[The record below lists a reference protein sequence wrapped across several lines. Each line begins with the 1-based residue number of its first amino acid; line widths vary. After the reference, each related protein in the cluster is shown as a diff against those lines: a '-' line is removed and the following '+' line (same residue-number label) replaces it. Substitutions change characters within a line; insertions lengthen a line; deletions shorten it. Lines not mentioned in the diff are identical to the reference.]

1 MRHFPATTAIALA
14 MLWSIMSAGVLAQ
27 SAGKLDCP
35 QPRFTGSAPAE
46 YLSRTNPLA
55 SSAEELAAGQVLY
68 ANNARGAAC
77 TACHGARGDA
87 RGPMSSMFTPPPRNF
102 ACAKTVS
109 DIADGQLFWIIRY
122 GSPGTAMPPHPAL
135 GDDDIWRLVLHLRRM
150 ASN

>member
-1 MRHFPATTAIALA
+1 MRHNSEMAAIVLA
-14 MLWSIMSAGVLAQ
+14 FLWSIVSASALAQ
-27 SAGKLDCP
+27 APAKVDCP
-35 QPRFTGSAPAE
+35 QPRFTGSAPAD

-55 SSAEELAAGQVLY
+55 SNTEELAAGQNLY
-68 ANNARGAAC
+68 ANSARGAAC

-87 RGPMSSMFTPPPRNF
+87 KGPLSSMFTPPPRNF

-122 GSPGTAMPPHPAL
+122 GSPGTAMPPHPTMS
-135 GDDDIWRLVLHLRRM
+135 DNDIWRLVLHLRRL